1 MKSSCRSY
9 CTKFEK
15 KKKIQNHRN
24 STKMIKKVETITTDK
39 EKRKLILASTVVE
52 VALITNWTKH
62 HVQKH

>member
-9 CTKFEK
+9 CTKFE

-52 VALITNWTKH
+52 VALIINWIKH

>member
-9 CTKFEK
+9 CTKFEKK

-52 VALITNWTKH
+52 VALIIN
-62 HVQKH
+62 